1 MVTQNPREIQKQ
13 RKRGVIAVQ
22 VAVILAVLVG
32 FAALTIDVGAMYNTR
47 ADLQR
52 SVDAAALAGAAAYTT
67 DEMMQVRMNPDDAD
81 ALGYVVSLANE
92 LATDGAAWNPSLGTT
107 TTSVDNG
114 DILTGWINLN
124 STSETIHTNPQP
136 NEYNAVQVF
145 LRRQLS
151 EQEGANPPI
160 ALFFARIFGKQYAE
174 TATTAVAA
182 FDDRFS
188 GISVSEPGAGFLPF
202 TIHEDAF
209 ASELAFGGDQYGWDP
224 DTETVYEGA
233 DGIRE
238 IRLYPYPLSG
248 DPDSWGDGNFGV
260 LNIGSTDQGLLQL
273 RDQIMNGVSAED
285 LEAEIGTSNPTFYDD
300 DGNPITYDITG
311 SPGLDAGLV
320 DAIESIEG
328 QIVGFFLH
336 NDVIL
341 SGANSIYT
349 ITAIRFGRL
358 MDIRLYGAPDT
369 RGLYIQPAIYAG
381 GNVQVDEDAP
391 SSGGL
396 VGRLVLVR

>member
-1 MVTQNPREIQKQ
+1 MITQNPREAEKQ

-22 VAVILAVLVG
+22 VAVVLAVLIG

-47 ADLQR
+47 AELQR
-52 SVDAAALAGAAAYTT
+52 SADAAALAGAAAYMT
-67 DEMMQVRMNPDDAD
+67 DEMMRVRMNPDDVD
-81 ALGYVVSLANE
+81 ALGYVVSLANG
-92 LATDGAAWNPSLGTT
+92 LATNGAAWNPSLGTT
-107 TTSVDNG
+107 TTNVFGD
-114 DILTGWINLN
+114 DILTGWIDV
-124 STSETIHTNPQP
+124 TSASDPIQTGCPAEQ
-136 NEYNAVQVF
+136 YNAVQVI
-145 LRRQLS
+145 LRRQSS

-160 ALFFARIFGKQYAE
+160 ALFFARIFGRGYTE
-174 TATTAVAA
+174 TTATAVAA

-188 GISVSEPGAGFLPF
+188 GVSVSETGAGFLPF

-209 ASELAFGGDQYGWDP
+209 ASEMAGGGDQFGWDP

-273 RDQIMNGVSAED
+273 RDQIINGVTAED
-285 LEAEIGTSNPTFYDD
+285 LEAEIGTSNPVFHDD
-300 DGNPITYDITG
+300 DGNPVTYQITG
-311 SPGLDAGLV
+311 SPGLDGGLV
-320 DAIESIEG
+320 GAIQSVEG

-341 SGANSIYT
+341 SGANSIYF
-349 ITAIRFGRL
+349 INDIRFGRM
-358 MDIRLYGAPDT
+358 MDIRLYGAPDK
-369 RGLYIQPAIYAG
+369 RGLYIQPATYVG
-381 GNVQVDEDAP
+381 DNVEVDEDAP

>member
-1 MVTQNPREIQKQ
+1 MATQTPREARRQ
-13 RKRGVIAVQ
+13 RKRGVIAIQ

-52 SVDAAALAGAAAYTT
+52 STDAAALAGAAAYTT

-81 ALGYVVSLANE
+81 ALSYVVSLAND
-92 LATDGAAWNPSLGTT
+92 LATDGAAQNPSLGTT
-107 TTSVDNG
+107 TTSVDSG
-114 DILTGWINLN
+114 DILTGRINL
-124 STSETIHTNPQP
+124 SSASDPIQTSPPPDQ
-136 NEYNAVQVF
+136 YNAVEVV

-160 ALFFARIFGKQYAE
+160 ALFFARIFGRSYSE
-174 TATTAVAA
+174 TATTAAAA

-188 GISVSEPGAGFLPF
+188 GVSVTESGAGFLPF

-209 ASELAFGGDQYGWDP
+209 AFELTYGGDQYGWDP
-224 DTETVYEGA
+224 DTETVYQGP

-238 IRLYPYPLSG
+238 VRLYPYPLAG
-248 DPDSWGDGNFGV
+248 DPDEWGDGNFGV
-260 LNIGSTDQGLLQL
+260 LNIGSTDQGLQNL
-273 RDQIMNGVSAED
+273 RDQIMYGVSAED
-285 LEAEIGTSNPTFYDD
+285 LEAEIGTSDPVFYDD
-300 DGNPITYDITG
+300 SGNEITYEITG
-311 SPGLDAGLV
+311 SPGLDGGLT
-320 DAIESIEG
+320 DAIESVEG

-341 SGANSIYT
+341 SGSNAIYF
-349 ITAIRFGRL
+349 IVGVRFGRM
-358 MDIRLYGAPDT
+358 MDINLAGPPDT
-369 RGLYIQPAIYAG
+369 RGLYIQPVIYAG
-381 GNVQVDEDAP
+381 GEVHVDEDAP